1 MINFGKIIVAAVL
14 TNKVDAL
21 HLDQLNAEKVSGDE
35 TTRTLE
41 SIAAPA
47 DNTKDLPQNNDLPEN
62 DLTNIKNV
70 PMSLFRE
77 DPVNLAKRLHELDS
91 SVNVTNAINST
102 MNATKAAHKKSKH
115 DKTTMQMKKEFT
127 EFPNECSLAR
137 DRILFNDKEGDAIY
151 KDFLG
156 SGTEYD
162 DEDFPDDATSLYWN
176 MQLAVPGQTNDTA
189 LIRMYQKNVTGW
201 ASPRDA
207 LDKDAAGKPELWGK
221 KGVKPIAPKVGIL
234 ADKWVQTAI
243 AAVADRP
250 EQLKAL
256 FTNKDYPAEGIF
268 QLQFYF
274 QGKPTKIYLM
284 IMSPYLTF

>member
-14 TNKVDAL
+14 TIKVDAL

-47 DNTKDLPQNNDLPEN
+47 DNSKDLPQNNDLPED

-102 MNATKAAHKKSKH
+102 MNATKTAHKKSKH

-176 MQLAVPGQTNDTA
+176 M
-189 LIRMYQKNVTGW
+189 
-201 ASPRDA
+201 
-207 LDKDAAGKPELWGK
+207 
-221 KGVKPIAPKVGIL
+221 
-234 ADKWVQTAI
+234 
-243 AAVADRP
+243 
-250 EQLKAL
+250 
-256 FTNKDYPAEGIF
+256 
-268 QLQFYF
+268 
-274 QGKPTKIYLM
+274 
-284 IMSPYLTF
+284 